1 MKNYGKVQSSVRPAE
16 IEMTDTK
23 VFIAS
28 NITSFE
34 KEVGGYLETGFE
46 YDYVEYSK
54 DELLTQ
60 QAQRITQLEEE
71 LAAAK
76 ILLGVE

>member
-34 KEVGGYLETGFE
+34 KEVGDYLEIGFE

-60 QAQRITQLEEE
+60 QAQKITQLEEE
-71 LAAAK
+71 LTAAK